1 MGSKLQTQ
9 KRGKTTCYRSC
20 MCRIHK
26 HDNKIFTDHMNYLP
40 ENASQQ
46 QVFLKK
52 VHLLPD
58 KCEQIWL
65 LG

>member
-9 KRGKTTCYRSC
+9 KRGKNTCYRSC

-46 QVFLKK
+46 QVF
-52 VHLLPD
+52 
-58 KCEQIWL
+58 
-65 LG
+65 